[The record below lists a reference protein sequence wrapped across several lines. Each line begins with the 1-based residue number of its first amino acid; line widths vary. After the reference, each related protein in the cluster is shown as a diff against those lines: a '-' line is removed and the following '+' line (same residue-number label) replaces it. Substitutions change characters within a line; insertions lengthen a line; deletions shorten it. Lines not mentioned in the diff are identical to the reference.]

1 MTMDMFSRVFNSGV
15 LVMLAAVFAVLLACA
30 VSLKARRMV
39 AHWSFVAGMLAL
51 AAESFFAWHCL
62 KASNPDEIIKWEN
75 YKLLAGTLLP
85 GCWLMFSLTYARGN
99 SGEFLSR
106 WRYFLAAMF
115 VIPPGIAVVFGG
127 GLVAYVMKDQSGVAL
142 TTAGVALVFFTLLG
156 MVLVLMNLERTFR
169 TSVGTMRWRIK
180 FMIMGLGILFLTHAY
195 TSSQALLFYR
205 LENSL
210 TILESGALFLAC
222 PLIARALM
230 RTSHFEVNLYPSQ
243 SVIHNSIILVLA
255 GVYLLVVGVFA
266 NVVRILGTDASF
278 TLKAFILLVGL
289 VVLTVLM
296 MSDRVRLQ
304 SKRFVSRHFQS
315 PLYDYRTVWRRFT
328 ECAASRMDQNELCRA
343 TVGLVADVFQALSV
357 TVWLVDERKSN
368 LMFAASTSLSDAQV
382 AELHP
387 TAAESLAVLQELRV
401 RPDPVEIE
409 SSKHAWASGLRRCH
423 PDQFHKGG
431 SRICVPMAVGGEV
444 LGVMILGDR
453 VAGIPF
459 MHQDLDLLKCL
470 GDQLAANVRYLQLS
484 GKLMQVKEMEAFQA
498 MSTFFVHDLK
508 NTASTL
514 GLMLKNLPVHF
525 NDPAFREDALRGVSK
540 TVTHINSLITRLS
553 TLRQGLEMKRVE
565 SDLASVVEKC
575 LATHKG
581 TLQAEIEKELTPT
594 PNVFMDGEQVSKVV
608 TNLVLNAAEAVPKQ
622 GGKIRIQT
630 ARSNG
635 WAMLSVEDNGCGM
648 SPEFLNRSLFRPFQT
663 TKKSGLGIGMFQSKM
678 IIEAHGGRI
687 EVESQ
692 QGKGS
697 IFRVLLPI
705 NT

>member
-1 MTMDMFSRVFNSGV
+1 MDMFSHVFTSGV
-15 LVMLAAVFAVLLACA
+15 LVMLAAAFALLLALA
-30 VSLKARRMV
+30 VALKARRMV
-39 AHWSFVAGMLAL
+39 SHWSFVAGMLAL

-62 KASNPDEIIKWEN
+62 RAETPQSLISWEN
-75 YKLLAGTLLP
+75 CRLFAGALLP

-106 WRYFLAAMF
+106 WRYLLIAIFLL
-115 VIPPGIAVVFGG
+115 PTGIATIFAGN
-127 GLVAYVMKDQSGVAL
+127 LVADAVKGQSGVVL
-142 TTAGVALVFFTLLG
+142 TTAGVAVKFFTMVG

-210 TILESGALFLAC
+210 AILESGALFLAC

-230 RTSHFEVNLYPSQ
+230 RTGHFEVNLYPSHSIVHN
-243 SVIHNSIILVLA
+243 SVILALA

-266 NVVRILGTDASF
+266 NVVRILGADASF
-278 TLKAFILLVGL
+278 TLKAFILLLGL
-289 VVLTVLM
+289 VLLTVLM

-304 SKRFVSRHFQS
+304 TKRFVSRHFQS

-357 TVWLVDERKSN
+357 TIWLVDEKKSN
-368 LMFAASTSLSDAQV
+368 LVFAASTSLSDAQV

-387 TAAESLAVLQELRV
+387 TAGESQAVLQELRL

-409 SSKHAWASGLRRCH
+409 SSKHTWASGLRRCH

-553 TLRQGLEMKRVE
+553 TLRQGLEMNRAE
-565 SDLASVVEKC
+565 SDLNVVVEKC
-575 LATHKG
+575 LASHKG
-581 TLQAEIEKELTPT
+581 ALDVAIEKELSPT
-594 PNVFMDGEQVSKVV
+594 PKIFMDGDQVSKVI
-608 TNLVLNAAEAVPKQ
+608 TNLVLNAAEAVPKT

-630 ARSNG
+630 APANG